1 MIQIIG
7 PQFSQWDVGR
17 SVKVTDS
24 EATHIHFANQGDSK
38 AVIIEITEGSAKIP
52 DFLLQTGKTLVAY
65 AVLDGVTLESKSF
78 PVRKRE
84 RPENYVY
91 EDDKRNYIY
100 ELITDAQEATNA
112 ANEAAGVATQA
123 AQDAGNSSGIALDSA
138 DRANKAAEDAEKAS
152 ASANKAATLVTQTAI
167 SLMVVGKAMG
177 ASIYL
182 DDAIAQPLVS
192 CKIFGKTTQDGTPTP
207 DAPVDLVSVGDSGS
221 IGVSVEGKNLLDLS
235 NFTDRKV
242 AGVTIANNRNGS
254 ITLVSDGT
262 YDGYYNGSVLVSVP
276 SGRYKFVE
284 PSSSRAAFVRL
295 FPKGET
301 TYKQYNSGVEFEFD
315 NSTHEMRFLVQ
326 YDPGM
331 VANITLWPMICLAS
345 ETDATYEP
353 HKGQKLTISTPNGLP
368 GIPVTSGGNYT
379 DANGRRWICDEI
391 DFDKGVYVQ
400 RIGVKQY
407 NNANSW
413 GAAFNIGDRVLND
426 RFRVAL
432 DEVPLPFA
440 GMSNMHSI
448 VENWGVSEGSIGF
461 NGSDIYVYARFP
473 GIATREQLG
482 ELFSVTP
489 LVIAYGKTTPIET
502 PLSEEELAA
511 YAALHTYKDHT
522 TVFND
527 AGAYMELEY
536 VMDAKKYIDNLVIS
550 GGGSV
555 AKLTSVTL
563 LASSW
568 TGSNSLYSQVV
579 SIPGI
584 TEYSKVDLLPSV
596 EQLAVFHNKD
606 VAFVTENEDG
616 VVTVYAIG
624 DKPLLDYTMQ
634 AQITEVLV

>member
-17 SVKVTDS
+17 KVKVTDS

-38 AVIIEITEGSAKIP
+38 AVIIDIINGEAKIP
-52 DFLLQTGKTLVAY
+52 DFLLQTGKTLIAY

-84 RPENYVY
+84 KPENYVY
-91 EDDKRNYIY
+91 EDDQRNYIY
-100 ELITDAQEATNA
+100 KLITDAQEAINA
-112 ANEAAGVATQA
+112 ASEAAEVATQA
-123 AQDAGNSSGIALDSA
+123 AQDAVSSSDIALGSA
-138 DRANKAAEDAEKAS
+138 DRANKAADDAEKAS
-152 ASANKAATLVTQTAI
+152 ESANKAATMVSQTAK
-167 SLMVVGKAMG
+167 SLMVVGKTMG
-177 ASIYL
+177 TSIYL

-192 CKIFGKTTQDGTPTP
+192 CKIFGKTTQDGTPTL
-207 DAPVDLVSVGDSGS
+207 DAPVDLVSAGDSGS

-242 AGVTIANNRNGS
+242 AGVTIVNNRNGS

-379 DANGRRWICDEI
+379 DANGQQWICDEI
-391 DFDKGVYVQ
+391 DFARGVYVQ
-400 RIGVKQY
+400 RAY
-407 NNANSW
+407 
-413 GAAFNIGDRVLND
+413 R
-426 RFRVAL
+426 
-432 DEVPLPFA
+432 ETFA
-440 GMSNMHSI
+440 ISS
-448 VENWGVSEGSIGF
+448 F
-461 NGSDIYVYARFP
+461 
-473 GIATREQLG
+473 QK
-482 ELFSVTP
+482 SVQ
-489 LVIAYGKTTPIET
+489 GKTTRYSINVKHRSPGGTKSLCSIMGPNKYENHMLDTEHWYIDTGLNIFILNGDVASFEAQESVTVVYNLVTIIEI
-502 PLSEEELAA
+502 PLPEEELAA
-511 YAALHTYKDHT
+511 YAALHTYRDHT
-522 TVFND
+522 TISND

-536 VMDAKKYIDNLVIS
+536 VMDARKYID
-550 GGGSV
+550 SV
-555 AKLTSVTL
+555 VAGTIHPAT
-563 LASSW
+563 
-568 TGSNSLYSQVV
+568 
-579 SIPGI
+579 
-584 TEYSKVDLLPSV
+584 V
-596 EQLAVFHNKD
+596 E
-606 VAFVTENEDG
+606 
-616 VVTVYAIG
+616 
-624 DKPLLDYTMQ
+624 
-634 AQITEVLV
+634 